1 MNENRYIPCLG
12 PENGSETRPSLTNFF
27 VYKEKDGFNISKV
40 TQPGEG
46 GGGIIEARRK
56 NMFREASTK
65 QALIN
70 IYFATTHKIIK
81 FRNKKCRTG
90 KIIFI

>member
-27 VYKEKDGFNISKV
+27 VYTEKDRFNISKV

-46 GGGIIEARRK
+46 GGVLLKLG
-56 NMFREASTK
+56 
-65 QALIN
+65 
-70 IYFATTHKIIK
+70 
-81 FRNKKCRTG
+81 G
-90 KIIFI
+90 KICSGRLQPSRL